1 MNAIDEGAVV
11 MEKVQAIQKR
21 ANELF
26 QGQSDWSVFFREV
39 LGVNGIV
46 HQLYPEAT
54 AYAEFQ
60 QTREYND
67 LQQMLTKLRDR
78 NGQRQAPPAD
88 EITRVITVRLPKSLH
103 QALKTEAYARKT
115 SMNSLCISKLLQAVD
130 EEMIPN
136 GSPEKKGIEADL

>member
-1 MNAIDEGAVV
+1 MNAIEGVV
-11 MEKVQAIQKR
+11 GMEKVEAIQKR

-46 HQLYPEAT
+46 HQLYPDAD

-60 QTREYND
+60 ETREYTE
-67 LQQMLTKLRDR
+67 LQQMLAKLRDR
-78 NGQRQAPPAD
+78 NGQRQPPPAD

-103 QALKTEAYARKT
+103 TSLKNEAHARKT
-115 SMNSLCISKLLQAVD
+115 SMNSLCISKLLQTID
-130 EEMIPN
+130 EEMIPS
-136 GSPEKKGIEADL
+136 GSDKKGIEADL